1 MSAEMVQKAG
11 AVVQKVRQQLN
22 QAMVLSPWV
31 VDQVLICL
39 LNRGHILLESPPG
52 LGKTTL
58 IKSLSRTLAL
68 EYKRV
73 QCSPDLMPTDITGSA
88 VYNQKSN
95 EFEFLRGPVFT
106 QLLLVDEINRASPR
120 TQSALLEAMAERQV
134 SAEGQTHNLDEHF
147 LVLATQNPLEFAGT
161 YPLPEAQLD
170 RFFMRIELQY
180 PRVEQLSKI
189 VEANLAGSPADSI
202 SPVLSGKLL
211 QQLQQAVRRI
221 SVNPQLLNYACQLS
235 DALNKHPDVQ
245 LGVSP
250 RATIAWIQASQ
261 AMALLAGRAFINADD
276 IITLAPCVLGH
287 RMLLKNGDGANAQF
301 LNKVLATVAV
311 PGLGEKSAV
320 KSKAEIALA

>member
-88 VYNQKSN
+88 VYNQKLN
-95 EFEFLRGPVFT
+95 DFEFIRGPVFT

-134 SAEGQTHNLDEHF
+134 SAEGQTHTLDEHF

-170 RFFMRIELQY
+170 RFFMRIEIQY

-189 VEANLAGSPADSI
+189 VEANLNASPVDNLSA
-202 SPVLSGKLL
+202 VLSGKLL

-221 SVNPQLLNYACQLS
+221 IVHPQLLNYVCQLS
-235 DALNKHPDVQ
+235 DSLNKHPDVQ

-250 RATIAWIQASQ
+250 RATIAWLQAAQ
-261 AMALLAGRAFINADD
+261 AMALLGGRTFINADD
-276 IITLAPCVLGH
+276 IITLAPALLGH
-287 RMLLKNGDGANAQF
+287 RMRLKNGNAVDANF
-301 LNKVLATVAV
+301 LNKVFATVAV

-320 KSKAEIALA
+320 KAKSDLSLA